1 MKYYRTNLDNPNMKP
16 GCNTMP
22 MMSLN
27 KPDPAPC
34 DPEQLMT
41 IRQVAQLMQYS
52 VQTIRNRLDSGSFL
66 PPTHR
71 DGRMIRWRRADLLEY
86 LRGLRTE

>member
-1 MKYYRTNLDNPNMKP
+1 MKNCTTNLENPIVKSGRNA
-16 GCNTMP
+16 MP
-22 MMSLN
+22 H
-27 KPDPAPC
+27 PDPC

-41 IRQVAQLMQYS
+41 IKQVAQLIQYS

-86 LRGLRTE
+86 LRELRTE